1 MRYVVDIL
9 PIALS
14 DIIEAAQWYEGQREG
29 LGADFAVE
37 VDRAIDWLAE
47 QALAPRIRYRRKSVR
62 WIHPR
67 RFPYRICYYVEGQNV
82 HVFAVVHD
90 ARHDRVWRS
99 RL

>member
-1 MRYVVDIL
+1 MSYTVDIL

-14 DIIEAAQWYEGQREG
+14 DILEAAQWYEDESDG
-29 LGADFAVE
+29 LGADFAAE
-37 VDRAIDWLAE
+37 VDKAINWLAE
-47 QALAPRIRYRRKSVR
+47 RALVPRIRYRRKSVR

-67 RFPYRICYYVEGQNV
+67 RFPYRICYYIEGQTV